1 MGEIE
6 PTSVQA
12 DAQLKEVAVVA
23 SPVVVPHTLS
33 ESSLSDV
40 SGNGDDTSRR
50 LPIEGT
56 YRSSYRCRRVASK
69 TVLSFQSKDPE
80 NPVNWSTKKKLF
92 VLLSGVMN
100 VLNSTLG
107 SSLPSGA
114 IPFIARDFNI
124 NSAEQ
129 LTLPISLFLLGYVF
143 GPIVCGPLSE
153 SYGRKPVV
161 IVGFT
166 AFTLFTLACALAQ
179 SWTALLIMRF
189 FVGVAASAPIAVVGG
204 MFADVYDEP
213 RTRGRYMACFMAAT
227 CAGPIVG
234 PPITGFISVVS
245 WRWSFWVGLIFAGL
259 TSPLVILTPE
269 TYAPILLQRR
279 ARKLR
284 KETGDDKI
292 VAALDLEKKGIK
304 ETLTVTL
311 TRPIR
316 MILFESI
323 VLFTCLYLSLVYAIF
338 FMYFQTYPLIFQRM
352 YHMNP
357 GVAGLMYLP
366 IGVGV
371 AAALAL
377 FYCWDSFL
385 HRAKLRHASWSSVEE
400 YRRLPLAVVGGP
412 LFVVSLF
419 WLGWTASPDIHWSVP
434 MLSGIPFGAGFLL
447 IFIAMIN
454 YLSDAY
460 ETYSASAQSAASFAR
475 SILGTVLPIA
485 AGRMYAVLGI
495 SWGCSLLAFASLAMT
510 AIPFAFIRYG
520 DRIRAG
526 SRFCQHLKQLKE
538 QRMREDEEEEAS
550 SRAAGQQLAQ
560 GDENL
565 NISEKV

>member
-1 MGEIE
+1 MGTVDKAPAQI
-6 PTSVQA
+6 
-12 DAQLKEVAVVA
+12 DGQLKEIAVVA
-23 SPVVVPHTLS
+23 NPGADPEILAG
-33 ESSLSDV
+33 SSLSEV
-40 SGNGDDTSRR
+40 VGNDDEENKT
-50 LPIEGT
+50 LPIGGT
-56 YRSSYRCRRVASK
+56 YKSSYRCRRVASK
-69 TVLSFQSKDPE
+69 TVLSFQAKDPE
-80 NPVNWSTKKKLF
+80 NPINWSTNKKLF
-92 VLLSGVMN
+92 ILFSGIMN

-114 IPFIARDFNI
+114 ISYIAREFNI
-124 NSAEQ
+124 RSAEQ

-161 IVGFT
+161 IVGFA
-166 AFTLFTLACALAQ
+166 AFMLFTLACALSQ
-179 SWTALLIMRF
+179 SWAALLAMRF
-189 FVGVAASAPIAVVGG
+189 FVGVSASAPIAVVGG
-204 MFADVYDEP
+204 VFADVYDEP
-213 RTRGRYMACFMAAT
+213 RTRGRYMAFFMAST

-234 PPITGFISVVS
+234 PPVTGFISAVN

-259 TSPLVILTPE
+259 TAPIVLLTPE
-269 TYAPILLQRR
+269 TYAPVLLQQR

-292 VAALDLEKKGIK
+292 VSALDLEKKGIK

-316 MILFESI
+316 MIIFESI
-323 VLFTCLYLSLVYAIF
+323 VLFTCLYLALVYAIF
-338 FMYFQTYPLIFQRM
+338 FMYFQTYPLIFQKT
-352 YHMNP
+352 YHMSP
-357 GVAGLMYLP
+357 GIAGLMYLP
-366 IGVGV
+366 IGAGV
-371 AAALAL
+371 AAALGL
-377 FYCWDSFL
+377 FFCWDSYL
-385 HRAKLRHASWSSVEE
+385 NRAKLRNAPWAGVEE

-412 LFVVSLF
+412 LFVISLF
-419 WLGWTASPDIHWSVP
+419 WLGWTASPNIHWSIP

-460 ETYSASAQSAASFAR
+460 ETFSASAQSAASFAR
-475 SILGTVLPIA
+475 SILGTALPVA
-485 AGRMYAVLGI
+485 AGRMYSSLGI

-526 SRFCQHLKQLKE
+526 SLFCQHLKQLKE
-538 QRMREDEEEEAS
+538 QKLREDLEEEAS
-550 SRAAGQQLAQ
+550 SQAAEKLVHGADQLDTSA
-560 GDENL
+560 
-565 NISEKV
+565 KA

>member
-1 MGEIE
+1 MGTVEKA
-6 PTSVQA
+6 PAQV
-12 DAQLKEVAVVA
+12 DGQLKEIAVVA
-23 SPVVVPHTLS
+23 TVPEILAG
-33 ESSLSDV
+33 SSLSEV
-40 SGNGDDTSRR
+40 VGNGDEEGKTM
-50 LPIEGT
+50 PIGGT
-56 YRSSYRCRRVASK
+56 YKSSYRCRRVASK
-69 TVLSFQSKDPE
+69 TILSFQAKDPE
-80 NPVNWSTKKKLF
+80 NPINWSTNKKLF
-92 VLLSGVMN
+92 ILFSGIMN

-114 IPFIARDFNI
+114 IPYIAREFNI
-124 NSAEQ
+124 RSAEQ

-161 IVGFT
+161 IVGFA
-166 AFTLFTLACALAQ
+166 AFMLFTLACALSQ
-179 SWTALLIMRF
+179 SWAALLAMRF
-189 FVGVAASAPIAVVGG
+189 FVGVSASAPIAVVGG
-204 MFADVYDEP
+204 VFADVYDEP
-213 RTRGRYMACFMAAT
+213 RTRGRYMAFFMAST

-234 PPITGFISVVS
+234 PPVTGFISVVN

-259 TSPLVILTPE
+259 TAPIVLLTPE
-269 TYAPILLQRR
+269 TYAPVLLQQR

-292 VAALDLEKKGIK
+292 VSALDLEKKGIK

-316 MILFESI
+316 MIIFESI
-323 VLFTCLYLSLVYAIF
+323 VLFTCLYLALVYAIF
-338 FMYFQTYPLIFQRM
+338 FMYFQTYPLIFQ
-352 YHMNP
+352 
-357 GVAGLMYLP
+357 
-366 IGVGV
+366 IGAGV
-371 AAALAL
+371 AAALGL
-377 FYCWDSFL
+377 FFCWDSYL
-385 HRAKLRHASWSSVEE
+385 NRSKLRNAPWADVEE

-419 WLGWTASPDIHWSVP
+419 WLGWTASPNIHWSIP

-460 ETYSASAQSAASFAR
+460 ETFSASAQSAASFAR
-475 SILGTVLPIA
+475 SILGTALPVA
-485 AGRMYAVLGI
+485 AGRMYSSLGI

-526 SRFCQHLKQLKE
+526 SLFCQHLKQLKE
-538 QRMREDEEEEAS
+538 QKLREELEEEAS
-550 SRAAGQQLAQ
+550 GQAAEQPVRSAEKPDIFARA
-560 GDENL
+560 
-565 NISEKV
+565 